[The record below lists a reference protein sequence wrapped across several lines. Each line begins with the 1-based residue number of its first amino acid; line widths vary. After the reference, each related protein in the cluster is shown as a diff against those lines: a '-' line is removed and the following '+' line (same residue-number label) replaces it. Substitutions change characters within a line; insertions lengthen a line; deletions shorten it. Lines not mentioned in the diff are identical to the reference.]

1 MRSWPERRAREQRRG
16 AKARR
21 LTQSQPAV
29 TARQRE
35 REKET
40 LRRGR
45 APSRKGSVPS
55 APFLRASVSAP
66 RRPAASCNLGRDV
79 FPSAVAPWPARR
91 RVPGEG
97 SLRQRGPRRL
107 PGTAIGQTRPHWYCH
122 RKAILKTMNN
132 LCILMNR

>member
-1 MRSWPERRAREQRRG
+1 MRSWPGEESAR
-16 AKARR
+16 AKARS
-21 LTQSQPAV
+21 QSAEADTKPAGGDSQ
-29 TARQRE
+29 TAREGKGDASPRQSPLAQGQRPKRTFPE
-35 REKET
+35 
-40 LRRGR
+40 
-45 APSRKGSVPS
+45 SVRIS
-55 APFLRASVSAP
+55 P